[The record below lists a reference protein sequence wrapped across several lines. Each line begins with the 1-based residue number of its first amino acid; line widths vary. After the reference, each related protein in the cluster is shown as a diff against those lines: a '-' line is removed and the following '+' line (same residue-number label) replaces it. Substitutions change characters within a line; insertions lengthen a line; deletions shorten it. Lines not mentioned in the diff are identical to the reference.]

1 MNTNSIEHSRPLS
14 LIGAP
19 SSAGAYGP
27 GQELAPAAF
36 RRHRLASQLSD
47 RGLEVVDRGDG
58 QLTEWIRDE
67 QNSQAANVDV
77 VARVIGTLATT
88 VSSALADNHNILVLG
103 GDCTVELGVV
113 AGAIRD
119 GSSVGLLY
127 VDLDA
132 DLNTPETGDGI
143 LDWMGMAHILGIT
156 GANDQLATIA
166 GHRPMLDVGAVR
178 LIATN
183 NISAPEQDVID
194 RLNIEIEPLA
204 AVIEDPTAVVN
215 RIREWAK
222 LFDRILV
229 HVDFD
234 VLDYDKFPIAENT
247 DLRGGLDMSSLSGLL
262 SELCDLPNWRALTLT
277 EINPSHAPDERQ
289 SFQRIIEMLGEVLG
303 GSHRSLPSARFD

>member
-36 RRHRLASQLSD
+36 RRHRIVSQLSD

-67 QNSQAANVDV
+67 QNLQAANVDM
-77 VARVIGTLATT
+77 VARVIGTLSTT
-88 VSSALADNHNILVLG
+88 VSSALADDHNILVLG

-113 AGAIRD
+113 AGAIGD

-143 LDWMGMAHILGIT
+143 LDWMGMAHILGIA

-166 GHRPMLDVGAVR
+166 ERRPMLDVGAIR

-183 NISAPEQDVID
+183 NISAPEREVID
-194 RLNIEIEPLA
+194 RLNIQIEPLA
-204 AVIEDPTAVVN
+204 AVIADPTAVVT

-222 LFDRILV
+222 SFDRILV

-234 VLDYDKFPIAENT
+234 VLDYDKFPIAEIT
-247 DLRGGLDMSSLSGLL
+247 DLRGGLDMSSLTGLL
-262 SELCDLPNWRALTLT
+262 GGFCDLPNWRALTLT
-277 EINPSHAPDERQ
+277 EINPSHAPDEQQ
-289 SFQRIIEMLGEVLG
+289 SFQRIIEMLGGVLG
-303 GSHRSLPSARFD
+303 GSHRMPPSARLD